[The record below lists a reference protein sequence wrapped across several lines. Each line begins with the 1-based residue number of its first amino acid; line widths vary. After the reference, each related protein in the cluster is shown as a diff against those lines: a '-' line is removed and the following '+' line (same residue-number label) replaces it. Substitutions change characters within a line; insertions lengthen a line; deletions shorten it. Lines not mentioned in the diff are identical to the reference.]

1 MQNINA
7 YHGSPPAAPPLP
19 QRQHPPPMRLV
30 NPYSNGRGTFHF
42 NHMPNPYAY
51 PIAIATRTK
60 PASVPAMVTAPRPSQ
75 PDWRLHRRDEPSFA
89 SQEVEPLGEVLRE
102 HFSHFT
108 PRNLEQERLGLLKSE
123 EPELPALDWGQWQ
136 RDADVSLLTL
146 GQDSY
151 DFGSLAGNSFK
162 PTDEET
168 RVIGATSQHE
178 KKVMKAH
185 EQFIQM
191 LRAHKATKAF
201 AMYDG
206 QFDFQFYCLFQGDKT
221 RAKRNAMNNIFLLWS
236 ELFYHRLDGK
246 PYQPSGFMVTLHSL
260 FGEMSRRG
268 VRYSLAKDFNYRGG
282 FMRTLEQRWN
292 QQKVVDD
299 TFAAR
304 PTKEKMP
311 DDYGTNIRSAITQG
325 LLHPESDVSDCHLL
339 FAFACG
345 TMLGFRGNQ
354 VCGGL
359 LYFCVCVL
367 LFWCLVCM
375 FGV

>member
-1 MQNINA
+1 MQNINT
-7 YHGSPPAAPPLP
+7 YHGSPVRACQLHQSHPP
-19 QRQHPPPMRLV
+19 QRRMA
-30 NPYSNGRGTFHF
+30 NPYLNGRGTSHF
-42 NHMPNPYAY
+42 QHMPNPYAY
-51 PIAIATRTK
+51 PTVNATRTVP
-60 PASVPAMVTAPRPSQ
+60 PAIPAMVTAPRPSQ
-75 PDWRLHRRDEPSFA
+75 PDWRLHRRDEASHEA
-89 SQEVEPLGEVLRE
+89 ESQEVFRE
-102 HFSHFT
+102 HFSHFK
-108 PRNLEQERLGLLKSE
+108 PRNLDQEHSLRHGMPKSDK
-123 EPELPALDWGQWQ
+123 PELPVLDWGQWQ
-136 RDADVSLLTL
+136 RDANISLLTL
-146 GQDSY
+146 GHDSY
-151 DFGSLAGNSFK
+151 DFGLLAGNSFK

-168 RVIGATSQHE
+168 HVLATSSLHE

-185 EQFIQM
+185 EQFIRM
-191 LRAHKATKAF
+191 LRAHKATEAF

-206 QFDFQFYCLFQGDKT
+206 QFDFQFYRLFQGDKT

-311 DDYGTNIRSAITQG
+311 EDYGTNIRSAITQG

-339 FAFACG
+339 FACACG

-359 LYFCVCVL
+359 LFFCVCDS
-367 LFWCLVCM
+367 CCY
-375 FGV
+375 

>member
-1 MQNINA
+1 MYMQNINA
-7 YHGSPPAAPPLP
+7 YHGSPPAAPRLP
-19 QRQHPPPMRLV
+19 QRHHPPPMRLV
-30 NPYSNGRGTFHF
+30 NPYSNGRGTSHF

-51 PIAIATRTK
+51 PTAIATRTE

-185 EQFIQM
+185 EQFIRM
-191 LRAHKATKAF
+191 LRTHKATEAF
-201 AMYDG
+201 AMYDSSY
-206 QFDFQFYCLFQGDKT
+206 DYQFYRLFQGDKT
-221 RAKRNAMNNIFLLWS
+221 RAKRNAINNIFLLWS
-236 ELFYHRLDGK
+236 KLFFHRLDGK

-260 FGEMSRRG
+260 FGELARRG
-268 VRYSLAKDFNYRGG
+268 VRYSVTKDFNYRGG
-282 FMRTLEQRWN
+282 FMRTIEQRWS
-292 QQKVVDD
+292 KEKETDD

-304 PTKEKMP
+304 PTKAKMP
-311 DDYGTNIRSAITQG
+311 EDYAMNIRSAVQQG
-325 LLHPESDVSDCHLL
+325 LLDPESDVKDCQLL
-339 FAFACG
+339 FAFVCG
-345 TMLGFRGNQ
+345 SMLCFRGNQ

-359 LYFCVCVL
+359 LIFCLCVCCENL
-367 LFWCLVCM
+367 SID
-375 FGV
+375 